1 MESRRFAFFFVVAR
15 LVMVTSGYLVLLG
28 IRTPL
33 LPSSGQ
39 CPQVGFSRWPMAIRL
54 KPVTLL
60 RIKAWLIDENL

>member
-15 LVMVTSGYLVLLG
+15 LVMVTLG

-39 CPQVGFSRWPMAIRL
+39 CPQVGVFLRWPMAIRL

-60 RIKAWLIDENL
+60 RIKTWLIDENL